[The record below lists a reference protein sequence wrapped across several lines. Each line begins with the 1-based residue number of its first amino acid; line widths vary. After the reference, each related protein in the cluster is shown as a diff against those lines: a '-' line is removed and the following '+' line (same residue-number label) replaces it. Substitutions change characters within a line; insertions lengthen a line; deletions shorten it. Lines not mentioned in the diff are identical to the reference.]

1 MSYIKNNPETQIVG
15 ANPAMINW
23 KVVRGD
29 TSRLRIEFLE
39 NDEVSGYDTS
49 DWIFE
54 STAYDKATKLSY
66 TLDVIAEPGYVDI
79 VATADVTSEW
89 GVAKSGIS
97 AELDFD
103 LQVTF
108 EDDTVWTPVIGVISV
123 SADMTLYGGL

>member
-1 MSYIKNNPETQIVG
+1 MSYIKNNPETQTIG
-15 ANPAMINW
+15 SNPAMINW

-49 DWIFE
+49 DWTFA
-54 STAYDKATKLSY
+54 STAYDKATKISY
-66 TLDVIAEPGYVDI
+66 TLDVTPQPGYVDI
-79 VATADVTSEW
+79 VADADVTAEW
-89 GVAKSGIS
+89 GSATSGIS

-108 EDDTVWTPVIGVISV
+108 DDDTVWTPVIGVISV

>member
-1 MSYIKNNPETQIVG
+1 MSYIKNNPEAQTIG
-15 ANPAMINW
+15 SNPAMINW

-29 TSRLRIEFLE
+29 TSRLRVEFLE
-39 NDEVSGYDTS
+39 NDETTGYDTS

-66 TLDVIAEPGYVDI
+66 ILDVTAQPGYVDI
-79 VATADVTSEW
+79 VAPADITAEW
-89 GVAKSGIS
+89 GSATSGLS

-108 EDDTVWTPVIGVISV
+108 DDDTVWTPVIGVISV

>member
-1 MSYIKNNPETQIVG
+1 MSCNNCSSEIQTIG
-15 ANPAMINW
+15 SNPAMINW

-39 NDEVSGYDTS
+39 NNEVDGYDTS
-49 DWIFE
+49 DWTYT
-54 STAYDKATKLSY
+54 STAYDKFTGIAH
-66 TLDVIAEPGYVDI
+66 TLDVTPQPGYVDI
-79 VATADVTSEW
+79 IAPADLTAEW
-89 GVAKSGIS
+89 GTARSGIA

-108 EDDTVWTPVIGVISV
+108 DDDTVWTPVIGVISV

>member
-1 MSYIKNNPETQIVG
+1 MSCIDCPPEIQTLG

-39 NDEVSGYDTS
+39 NDEVNNYDTS
-49 DWIFE
+49 DWSFA
-54 STAYDKATKLSY
+54 STAYDKATDTSY
-66 TLDVIAEPGYVDI
+66 SLDVVVEPGYVDI
-79 VATADVTSEW
+79 IATAELTAEW
-89 GVAKSGIS
+89 GNAKSGIS

-103 LQVTF
+103 LEVTF
-108 EDDTVWTPVIGVISV
+108 DDSTIWTPVIGVISV

>member
-1 MSYIKNNPETQIVG
+1 
-15 ANPAMINW
+15 MINW

-39 NDEVSGYDTS
+39 NNEVDGYDTS
-49 DWIFE
+49 DWTYT
-54 STAYDKATKLSY
+54 STAYDKFTGIAH
-66 TLDVIAEPGYVDI
+66 TLDVTPQPGYVDI
-79 VATADVTSEW
+79 IAPADVTAEW
-89 GVAKSGIS
+89 GTARSGIA

-108 EDDTVWTPVIGVISV
+108 DDDTVWTPVIGVISV

>member
-1 MSYIKNNPETQIVG
+1 MSYIKNSLETQTIG
-15 ANPAMINW
+15 SNPAMINW

-29 TSRLRIEFLE
+29 TSRLRVEFLE

-54 STAYDKATKLSY
+54 STAYDKATRVSY
-66 TLDVIAEPGYVDI
+66 TLDVIPEASYVDI
-79 VATADVTSEW
+79 IASAEVTAEW
-89 GVAKSGIS
+89 GNATSGLS

-108 EDDTVWTPVIGVISV
+108 DDNTVWTPVIGVISV